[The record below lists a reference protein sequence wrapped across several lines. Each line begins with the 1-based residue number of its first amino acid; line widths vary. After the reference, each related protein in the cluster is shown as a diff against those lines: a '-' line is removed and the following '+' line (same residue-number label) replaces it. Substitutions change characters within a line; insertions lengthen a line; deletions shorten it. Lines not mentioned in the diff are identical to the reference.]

1 MTKPKKPRSTRS
13 ALDTYAALA
22 LADISPVVDQ
32 AIAAEANRKES
43 KDPFKY
49 RGSFALASYTLWLAD
64 YAEKNTLR
72 VACVAG
78 EPTSSDFQR
87 RMTVAELRGIVKQYP
102 ATAYLVARRE
112 TSRNKVDWSI
122 IEADKYRNA

>member
-1 MTKPKKPRSTRS
+1 MPKPKKPKATIS
-13 ALDTYAALA
+13 AADTYAALA
-22 LADISPVVDQ
+22 LSDICPVVDQ
-32 AIAAEANRKES
+32 AIANERRTK

-49 RGSFALASYTLWLAD
+49 SFAMASYTLWVAD

-72 VACVAG
+72 VACIAG

-87 RMTVAELRGIVKQYP
+87 RMTAAELRGIVSQYP

-112 TSRNKVDWSI
+112 TGKKKVDWSI
-122 IEADKYRNA
+122 IDAARYRNV